1 MAKEFLDKL
10 NILIA
15 ETHIENECIGIL
27 EATHFFSGAALYK
40 DGVICASLS
49 PVGIGFKLGDQECE
63 ELIESGEAVPL
74 KYFPKGHV
82 KKGYALF
89 EAPDLSD
96 VRKWKQYLQKSVSL
110 A

>member
-15 ETHIENECIGIL
+15 ATSIENECNGIL
-27 EATHFFSGAALYK
+27 EARHFFSGAALYK

-49 PVGIGFKLGDQECE
+49 PVGIGFKLSDQECE
-63 ELIESGEAVPL
+63 ELIESGVAVPL

-89 EAPDLSD
+89 EAPDLTG
-96 VRKWKQYLQKSVSL
+96 VQKWKQYLHKSVSL

>member
-10 NILIA
+10 NILVS
-15 ETHIENECIGIL
+15 ETCIENKCDSIL
-27 EATHFFSGAALYK
+27 EARHFFSGAVLYK

-49 PVGIGFKLGDQECE
+49 PVGIGFKLSDQECE
-63 ELIESGEAVPL
+63 ELIESGVAVSL
-74 KYFPKGHV
+74 KYFPKGHI

-96 VRKWKQYLQKSVSL
+96 VRKWQQYLQKSVSL